1 MHVSMCRCTAHAERS
16 TRCSPE
22 TEPGKGW
29 PNGEVEKGGGACSEQ
44 EVRGSSSKALGCY
57 RL

>member
-44 EVRGSSSKALGCY
+44 EVRGSSKVLGCY